1 MGPASLED
9 LITAFSRLPG
19 IGFKTAQRL
28 SFYLI
33 KQPREE
39 AAALAQAIV
48 AARDNIHYCSVCY
61 NSTER
66 EMDLCEVCRNSRRN
80 RQLVCVVEEASDVL
94 VLELNQLISG
104 VYHVLGG
111 ALSPLNGI
119 RPEDLRIDELV
130 TRVEEDNVSEVILA
144 LNASVEGDTT
154 ADYLGMRLAPL
165 TKVTRPA
172 RGLPV
177 GADLDLADKL
187 TLAHALEGRYSV

>member
-61 NSTER
+61 NFTER

-130 TRVEEDNVSEVILA
+130 TRVKEDNVSEVILA